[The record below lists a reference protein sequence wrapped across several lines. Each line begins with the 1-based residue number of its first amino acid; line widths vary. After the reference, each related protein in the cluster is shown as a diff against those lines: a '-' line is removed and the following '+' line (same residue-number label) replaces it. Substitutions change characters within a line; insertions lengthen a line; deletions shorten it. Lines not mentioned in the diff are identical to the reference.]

1 MSIKDKAILVEVNL
15 SVWSASKTD
24 KEVSDDISIRKTGSV
39 GNGRFVKSLMPSDPY
54 LKEITRLSNK
64 IRNVFDRETLDWEG
78 STRVL
83 PIEKLDRWKEYVR
96 SVKNTWDYII
106 NEFISHYD
114 TRKSMAQLA
123 LGDLYNE
130 DDYPSEDE
138 LRSKFNFNVSYKA
151 FPDTDFRVQVD
162 EETMQELKASAEKNI
177 ATKTNEALASVWT
190 KLVTNIEA
198 IAKST
203 ARDKGRIH
211 ASLFDNL
218 RNLLD
223 TIDAFNINSDPD
235 IAAVAAEAK
244 NLLVDIETIRKH
256 KDSREEVATD
266 AYTLLKKINTYT
278 KPSQ

>member
-39 GNGRFVKSLMPSDPY
+39 GNGRFVKSLMPNDPF

-64 IRNVFDRETLDWEG
+64 IRNVFDKETLDWEG

-83 PIEKLDRWKEYVR
+83 PIEKLDNWKEYVR
-96 SVKNTWDYII
+96 GAKNTWDHIV
-106 NEFISHYD
+106 NEFISYYD
-114 TRKSMAQLA
+114 IRKSMAQIA

-130 DDYPSEDE
+130 NDYPSEDK
-138 LRSKFNFNVSYKA
+138 LRNKFNFNVSYKA

-177 ATKTNEALASVWT
+177 TTKTNEALASVWT

-218 RNLLD
+218 RDLLN
-223 TIDAFNINSDPD
+223 TIDAFNINNDPN
-235 IAAVAAEAK
+235 IAVIAAEAK
-244 NLLVDIETIRKH
+244 SLLVDIKDIRKNDTER
-256 KDSREEVATD
+256 KAVATN
-266 AYTLLKKINTYT
+266 AEALLKKINSYA
-278 KPSQ
+278 KLSQ